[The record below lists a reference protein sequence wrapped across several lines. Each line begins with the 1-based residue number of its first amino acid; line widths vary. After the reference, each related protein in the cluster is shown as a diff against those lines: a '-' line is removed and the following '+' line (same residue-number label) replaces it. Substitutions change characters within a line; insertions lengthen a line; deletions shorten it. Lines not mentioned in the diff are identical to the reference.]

1 MAATT
6 TSLMSGPRSGLPSPS
21 HTTPVRMTGP
31 WRNALEGAASA
42 VCAVVAMAAVSA
54 LALGLLGA
62 GSYGSLWPLTMAVT
76 AMAVGGPVAADPA
89 ASPDTGGMGG
99 LASLFGGGG
108 GGLGPSMSG
117 SADVMPLGVTLVGA
131 IVLWVAFSWRL
142 SHGRRRVR
150 LTGGALA
157 VRAAGAGT
165 AALVVLMIVAA
176 LARGTVTLPASATAG
191 MRGSGGD
198 SSGGGFGGAGG
209 GLADLFGSGGGP
221 GGLGGLFGGGGTGA
235 QPAMAYHVGV
245 GPAGLGALLWV
256 AVVLGVGCLISRRAR
271 LSLGGAPARLRAS
284 WGPSLSAVVRT
295 VLVLAAVPLLAIGF
309 VGAVVGDRGGSVA
322 GGTLLLAPNALVAFL
337 TLGVGSSWTAAVHPV
352 QSDSTNPLAAIMGAL
367 SGGAA
372 DGRQQDRVA
381 SLGSASVGGWP
392 VWLMALMVSGLI
404 LTACAYRAAR
414 TTRPGHEVPLLPWR
428 GPLAGHLAMAERI
441 GVVTA
446 LVLGAGVWAAGVSG
460 HFGFSMF
467 GSEMGGM
474 RGELSGSVLRT
485 VVFGLLVGSLAGF
498 AGSLLARTRGRRG
511 PMTVEPYDRRAL

>member
-1 MAATT
+1 
-6 TSLMSGPRSGLPSPS
+6 
-21 HTTPVRMTGP
+21 MTGP
-31 WRNALEGAASA
+31 WRNALEGAVSA

-108 GGLGPSMSG
+108 GGVGPSMSG
-117 SADVMPLGVTLVGA
+117 AAEVMPLGVTLVGA

-142 SHGRRRVR
+142 SHGRRQVR

-165 AALVVLMIVAA
+165 ASLVLLVIVAA

-198 SSGGGFGGAGG
+198 SSGGGLGGAGG
-209 GLADLFGSGGGP
+209 GLADLFGSGGGLGGADGGP
-221 GGLGGLFGGGGTGA
+221 GGLGGLFGGGGTGT
-235 QPAMAYHVGV
+235 QPTMAYHVAV

-256 AVVLGVGCLISRRAR
+256 ALVLGVGCLISRRAR
-271 LSLGGAPARLRAS
+271 LPLGGATARLRGS

-295 VLVLAAVPLLAIGF
+295 VLALAAVPLLAIGF
-309 VGAVVGDRGGSVA
+309 VGAVVGDRVGAVA

-367 SGGAA
+367 GGGATG
-372 DGRQQDRVA
+372 GRQPDRVA
-381 SLGSASVGGWP
+381 SLGSSSVGGWP
-392 VWLMALMVSGLI
+392 VWLMALTVSGLT

-414 TTRPGHEVPLLPWR
+414 TTRPGHELPLLPWR
-428 GPLAGHLAMAERI
+428 GPLAGHVAMAERI

-446 LVLGAGVWAAGVSG
+446 LVLGAGAWAVGASG
-460 HFGFSMF
+460 HFGVSMF

-511 PMTVEPYDRRAL
+511 PMTVEPDDRGAR